1 MSVSSKCVVCNKHLG
16 FFVDPKEI
24 VFCVGCDCDGKK
36 EEYLLENP
44 EVFVDENGLFW
55 RQKL

>member
-1 MSVSSKCVVCNKHLG
+1 MSVPSKCAVCNKHLG

-24 VFCVGCDCDGKK
+24 VFCVECDCDGKK

-44 EVFVDENGLFW
+44 EVFVDKDGIFW
-55 RQKL
+55 R